1 MRISFL
7 LVLFLLH
14 GSTFQSIH
22 AEDPA
27 EKPAMLWQA
36 PFTAWSEQ
44 DTTNKIVL
52 MLVTNDNA
60 FRDSHSDAK
69 KTAAETTD
77 PSRHG
82 WCAPDFE
89 KSCKRMLE
97 VRPDLKNCISLQ
109 SIFAGT
115 PLELSGGKPAN
126 TPSRVVLFVCDG
138 NYRILALS
146 VGIPSA
152 DELTTLVEDAQEAK
166 LLLGSNDTDRWHTT
180 TLLVQRSKE
189 RIGRV
194 WNLKLDEVTQA
205 KEKQFALIRDGAVE
219 PPSSLATL
227 RELFIALQPTFIH
240 DAQLRFGLSTEL
252 DARRLV
258 ILEQHTETRDPWSQ
272 ALTPFIAGME
282 LRNTWKI
289 FVEFLWQQCAVAAD
303 GDQTDFLTW
312 YDSHLKSGPF
322 VLQVES
328 PSHMQHLPWPPVAA
342 PKHRNGTSWTT
353 THDFAMKFPVR
364 TITPQQLTVLIRER
378 ELKPINFFSPSMARY
393 LLVSSNN
400 RLPQIIREQDLPAR
414 FLGLLRRA
422 KTDDKSAM
430 KSIQKEEIR

>member
-219 PPSSLATL
+219 PPSSLARFESCSL
-227 RELFIALQPTFIH
+227 RCKPYSSMTPSYGSYQFQ
-240 DAQLRFGLSTEL
+240 L

-272 ALTPFIAGME
+272 ALTPFIAGMSGE
-282 LRNTWKI
+282 TLENI
-289 FVEFLWQQCAVAAD
+289 CEFLWQQCAVAAD
-303 GDQTDFLTW
+303 SDQTDFLTW

-328 PSHMQHLPWPPVAA
+328 PSHMRHRPWPPIAP

-414 FLGLLRRA
+414 FLGLLRRP
-422 KTDDKSAM
+422 KL
-430 KSIQKEEIR
+430 

>member
-22 AEDPA
+22 AEDLA

-115 PLELSGGKPAN
+115 PTPA
-126 TPSRVVLFVCDG
+126 
-138 NYRILALS
+138 
-146 VGIPSA
+146 
-152 DELTTLVEDAQEAK
+152 
-166 LLLGSNDTDRWHTT
+166 
-180 TLLVQRSKE
+180 
-189 RIGRV
+189 
-194 WNLKLDEVTQA
+194 
-205 KEKQFALIRDGAVE
+205 
-219 PPSSLATL
+219 
-227 RELFIALQPTFIH
+227 
-240 DAQLRFGLSTEL
+240 
-252 DARRLV
+252 
-258 ILEQHTETRDPWSQ
+258 
-272 ALTPFIAGME
+272 
-282 LRNTWKI
+282 
-289 FVEFLWQQCAVAAD
+289 
-303 GDQTDFLTW
+303 
-312 YDSHLKSGPF
+312 
-322 VLQVES
+322 
-328 PSHMQHLPWPPVAA
+328 
-342 PKHRNGTSWTT
+342 
-353 THDFAMKFPVR
+353 
-364 TITPQQLTVLIRER
+364 
-378 ELKPINFFSPSMARY
+378 
-393 LLVSSNN
+393 
-400 RLPQIIREQDLPAR
+400 
-414 FLGLLRRA
+414 
-422 KTDDKSAM
+422 
-430 KSIQKEEIR
+430 